1 MSNTNEKPV
10 CARANELVNCLYGEA
25 NAAEAAAFAQHMDGC
40 NECRTE
46 FALMTSVR
54 ESVSQWRSEV
64 LGLGWRTEP
73 VTVANPVGFKP
84 LTPAR
89 HLSAL
94 AALRQFF
101 TVSPL
106 WLRGATAVAAVM
118 FCVLAALFM
127 ARTMAPREQL
137 YTKDQLNDQVQ
148 REVAKVK
155 NEIRNVP
162 EVPASE
168 TGKHEVAGGTQLQ
181 APAPPFAEKHPRPKV
196 AKAAH
201 GSLSR
206 EEREQLASDLRLKPT
221 DDEDLTFLFEGGSD

>member
-1 MSNTNEKPV
+1 MSNTTEKPI
-10 CARANELVNCLYGEA
+10 CAQANELVNCLYGEA
-25 NAAEAAAFAQHMDGC
+25 NAAEAAAFARHMDGC
-40 NECRTE
+40 SECRTE
-46 FALMTSVR
+46 FALMANVR

-73 VTVANPVGFKP
+73 VTAADPVGFKP
-84 LTPAR
+84 VTPAR

-106 WLRGATAVAAVM
+106 WLRGATAVAAVV
-118 FCVLAALFM
+118 FCMLAALFM
-127 ARTMAPREQL
+127 ARTLAPREQL
-137 YTKDQLNDQVQ
+137 YTQGQVDDRVQ
-148 REVAKVK
+148 QEVAKTK
-155 NEIRNVP
+155 NEIRNAP
-162 EVPASE
+162 GVPASE
-168 TGKHEVAGGTQLQ
+168 TAKEQVAGGTQPPAL
-181 APAPPFAEKHPRPKV
+181 APAFVAIHPRPKA
-196 AKAAH
+196 AKAGH

>member
-1 MSNTNEKPV
+1 MSNTTEKPI
-10 CARANELVNCLYGEA
+10 CAQANELVNCLYGEA
-25 NAAEAAAFAQHMDGC
+25 NAAAAAAFARHMDGC
-40 NECRTE
+40 SECRTE
-46 FALMTSVR
+46 FALMASVR

-64 LGLGWRTEP
+64 LGLAWRTEP
-73 VTVANPVGFKP
+73 VTVGDPVGFRP
-84 LTPAR
+84 VTPAR

-106 WLRGATAVAAVM
+106 WLRGATALATVM

-127 ARTMAPREQL
+127 ARTLAPREQL
-137 YTKDQLNDQVQ
+137 YTQDQVDDQVQ
-148 REVAKVK
+148 WEVAKVK
-155 NEIRNVP
+155 NEIRNAP
-162 EVPASE
+162 EVPGSE
-168 TGKHEVAGGTQLQ
+168 PGKEPVAGGTQSP
-181 APAPPFAEKHPRPKV
+181 APAPALTARHPRPKA